1 MSDPTSAP
9 EATVLRLSRYHC
21 FMGELL
27 TSAGTERVRSRQIAE
42 QLGVSEETVRRDLS
56 YIDMEGRPGA
66 GYDPA
71 ALYEALEAF
80 LGLSAHYPFVA
91 IGSREMLESLAV
103 IFPAEV
109 FGLRPI
115 AYYSALADDV
125 GATVRGLEVR
135 HLSEIALLDPCHG
148 ATVALVACAPE
159 SVPETL
165 ELLDGAGI
173 HAVLMLT
180 PMLRPKHPEGM
191 DVTYF
196 RIPCAL
202 KSLASKVRR
211 PETCCGGAG
220 EAAACGCSNAG
231 GGSE

>member
-1 MSDPTSAP
+1 MSDPASAP

-27 TSAGTERVRSRQIAE
+27 SSAGTMRVRSREIAE

-56 YIDMEGRPGA
+56 YIDMEGRPGS

-91 IGSREMLESLAV
+91 VGTRDMLEALTV

-109 FGLRPI
+109 FGLRPV
-115 AYYSALADDV
+115 AYFSERAEDAGTSV
-125 GATVRGLEVR
+125 GGLEVR
-135 HLSEIALLDPCHG
+135 PLAELSSLDPCLG
-148 ATVALVACAPE
+148 ATIALVACAPE
-159 SVPETL
+159 SVPGAL
-165 ELLDGAGI
+165 DLLDEANI

-202 KSLASKVRR
+202 KSLASKVRK
-211 PETCCGGAG
+211 PHSCCSGPGKPAP
-220 EAAACGCSNAG
+220 CGCSNAG
-231 GGSE
+231 GGAE

>member
-9 EATVLRLSRYHC
+9 ETTVLRLSRYHC

-56 YIDMEGRPGA
+56 YIDMEGRPGV

-71 ALYEALEAF
+71 ALYEALETF

-91 IGSREMLESLAV
+91 IGSRDMLESLAV
-103 IFPAEV
+103 IFPAEA
-109 FGLRPI
+109 FGLRPV
-115 AYYSALADDV
+115 AYYSERAEDV
-125 GATVRGLEVR
+125 GASVRGLEVR
-135 HLSEIALLDPCHG
+135 HLGELGHLDPCLG
-148 ATVALVACAPE
+148 ATVSLVACEPTF
-159 SVPETL
+159 VPEAL
-165 ELLDGAGI
+165 DLLDRAGI

-180 PMLRPKHPEGM
+180 PMLRPQHPEGM

-202 KSLASKVRR
+202 KSLASKVKKPRSCCSG
-211 PETCCGGAG
+211 PGETAPR
-220 EAAACGCSNAG
+220 GCANAG
-231 GGSE
+231 GAE